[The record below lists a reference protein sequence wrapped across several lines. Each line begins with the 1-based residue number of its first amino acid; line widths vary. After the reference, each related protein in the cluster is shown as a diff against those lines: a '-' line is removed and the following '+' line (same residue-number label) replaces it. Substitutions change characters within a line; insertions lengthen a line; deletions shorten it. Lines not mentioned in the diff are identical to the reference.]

1 MIEISNYIQAFP
13 RDFLFMTSYVW
24 PPARLK
30 GSGVA
35 RNQSK
40 CCAVF
45 RLHYRWLWWAQKP
58 ISSHKLGQ
66 LGREKSAVLPPEIE
80 ELKPQNGHETKVNW
94 LIPKS
99 LFLVSSSFAV
109 SAVEFQGYTRPKS
122 WLARGAYVHGGFLVD
137 VSLEAVDR
145 FWAVESTQS
154 STKWLKQSSLMYLPS
169 RSLVN

>member
-99 LFLVSSSFAV
+99 LFILFRCFSGWISGIHPAS
-109 SAVEFQGYTRPKS
+109 EKLTGTWGLCTRWISGGWTSVWIRP
-122 WLARGAYVHGGFLVD
+122 LTDFEQLRVHKAPQNGWNKVVWCIYPLD
-137 VSLEAVDR
+137 L
-145 FWAVESTQS
+145 
-154 STKWLKQSSLMYLPS
+154 
-169 RSLVN
+169 